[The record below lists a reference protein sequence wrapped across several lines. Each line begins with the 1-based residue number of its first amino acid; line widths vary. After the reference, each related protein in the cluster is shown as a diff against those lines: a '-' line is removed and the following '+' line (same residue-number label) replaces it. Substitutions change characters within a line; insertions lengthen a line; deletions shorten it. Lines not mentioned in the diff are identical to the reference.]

1 MIHKTVFQLFQ
12 ELRNPPKNWS
22 KITDIAIKKNYKKN
36 DVICRAGLH
45 PEYLFFIQSGVV
57 RKYITDNLGKEYNK
71 FLFSSNHVVVSL
83 TAIST
88 KKTSNFN
95 IECLTDVTLYEI
107 SYSKLRNILKNDLE
121 LGNLYTDMLH
131 HFFVIMEESEVE
143 KVLLE
148 AKYRYLNFQERYPNI
163 INKIPLL
170 HIASYLGITPIQLSR
185 IRSNTKKSQ
194 EQN

>member
-1 MIHKTVFQLFQ
+1 MIQKTVFQLFK

-45 PEYLFFIQSGVV
+45 PENLFFIESGVV
-57 RKYITDNLGKEYNK
+57 RKYVTDNSGKEYNK
-71 FLFSSNHVVVSL
+71 FFFSSQHVVVSL

-95 IECLTDVTLYEI
+95 IECLTDVTVYEI
-107 SYSKLRNILKNDLE
+107 PYSKLRNILKNDLE
-121 LGNLYTDMLH
+121 LSNLYSDILH

-148 AKYRYLNFQERYPNI
+148 SKERYLNFQARYPSI
-163 INKIPLL
+163 INKIPLF
-170 HIASYLGITPIQLSR
+170 HIASYLGVTPIQLSR
-185 IRSNTKKSQ
+185 IRNTLKK
-194 EQN
+194 ENN

>member
-1 MIHKTVFQLFQ
+1 MIHKTVFQLFH
-12 ELRNPPKNWS
+12 ELRNPPRNWS
-22 KITDIAIKKNYKKN
+22 QITDIAIRKNYKKN
-36 DVICRAGLH
+36 DIICRAGLH
-45 PEYLFFIQSGVV
+45 PENLFFIKSGVV
-57 RKYITDNLGKEYNK
+57 RKYITDNSGKEYNK

-88 KKTSNFN
+88 KKTANFN

-121 LGNLYTDMLH
+121 LSNLYTDMLH

-148 AKYRYLNFQERYPNI
+148 AKERYLNFQTRHPSI
-163 INKIPLL
+163 INKIPLF

-185 IRSNTKKSQ
+185 IRSSLKKVT
-194 EQN
+194 NF

>member
-1 MIHKTVFQLFQ
+1 MIHKTVFQLFK

-22 KITDIAIKKNYKKN
+22 QVTDIAIKKNYKKN
-36 DVICRAGLH
+36 DIICRAGLH
-45 PEYLFFIQSGVV
+45 PENVFFIESGVV
-57 RKYITDNLGKEYNK
+57 RKYVTDNSQKQYNK

-107 SYSKLRNILKNDLE
+107 PYSRLRNILKNDLE
-121 LGNLYTDMLH
+121 LSNLYTDMLH

-148 AKYRYLNFQERYPNI
+148 AKDRYMNFQTRHPDI
-163 INKIPLL
+163 ISKIPLF
-170 HIASYLGITPIQLSR
+170 HVASYLGITPIQLSR
-185 IRSNTKKSQ
+185 IRSNIKK
-194 EQN
+194 ELK

>member
-1 MIHKTVFQLFQ
+1 MVHKTVFELFN
-12 ELRNPPKNWS
+12 ELRNPPKSWS
-22 KITDIAIKKNYKKN
+22 RITDIAIKKTYKKH
-36 DVICRAGLH
+36 DVICRAGQH
-45 PEYLFFIQSGVV
+45 PENLFFIQSGIV

-71 FLFSSNHVVVSL
+71 FLFTNNHVVVSL

-88 KKTSNFN
+88 KKTSNFT

-107 SYSKLRNILKNDLE
+107 PYSTLRNILKNDLE
-121 LGNLYTDMLH
+121 LSNLYIDMLH

-148 AKYRYLNFQERYPNI
+148 AKERYLNFNIRYPDI
-163 INKIPLL
+163 INKIHLF

-185 IRSNTKKSQ
+185 IRSFIKKGK
-194 EQN
+194 

>member
-1 MIHKTVFQLFQ
+1 MIHKTVFQLFN

-22 KITDIAIKKNYKKN
+22 KITDIAVKKIYKKN
-36 DVICRAGLH
+36 DVICRAGQH
-45 PEYLFFIQSGVV
+45 PENLFFIQSGIV
-57 RKYITDNLGKEYNK
+57 RKYIIDNLGKEYNK
-71 FLFSSNHVVVSL
+71 FLFTNNHVVVSL

-88 KKTSNFN
+88 RKTSNFT

-107 SYSKLRNILKNDLE
+107 PYSILRNILKNDLE
-121 LGNLYTDMLH
+121 LSNLYIDMLH

-148 AKYRYLNFQERYPNI
+148 AKERYLNFNVRYPDI
-163 INKIPLL
+163 INKISLF

-185 IRSNTKKSQ
+185 IRSSIKKGK
-194 EQN
+194 

>member
-1 MIHKTVFQLFQ
+1 MIHKTVFKLFQ

-36 DVICRAGLH
+36 DVICRSGLH
-45 PEYLFFIQSGVV
+45 PENLFFIQSGVV
-57 RKYITDNLGKEYNK
+57 RKYVTDDLGKEYNK
-71 FLFSSNHVVVSL
+71 FIFSDHHVVVSL

-88 KKTSNFN
+88 KKTSNFD

-107 SYSKLRNILKNDLE
+107 PYSKLRNILKNDLE
-121 LGNLYTDMLH
+121 LSNLYTDMLH

-148 AKYRYLNFQERYPNI
+148 AKDRYQNFQARYPDI
-163 INKIPLL
+163 INKIPLF

-185 IRSNTKKSQ
+185 IRRNFKIETK
-194 EQN
+194 